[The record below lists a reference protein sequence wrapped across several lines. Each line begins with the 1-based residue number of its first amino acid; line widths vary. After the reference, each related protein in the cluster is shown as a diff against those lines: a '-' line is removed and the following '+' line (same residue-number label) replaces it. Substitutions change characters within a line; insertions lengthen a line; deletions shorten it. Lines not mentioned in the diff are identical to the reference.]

1 MNKDS
6 EIEEGE
12 SVDIDV
18 GVEEVNVK
26 VDMNVECGNVLVDPI
41 FEQLWMPYS
50 MICRIMLTV
59 FISWLHLDTSG
70 FKEE

>member
-1 MNKDS
+1 MK
-6 EIEEGE
+6 EWI
-12 SVDIDV
+12 IDV

-26 VDMNVECGNVLVDPI
+26 VDMNVGCGNVLVDPI

-50 MICRIMLTV
+50 MIWRTMFTE
-59 FISWLHLDTSG
+59 FISELDLDSSG